1 MNVNHLG
8 QIETRRK
15 NLRSLKAGRVCCR
28 QQKGRGLIHSVRRT
42 AFHLQKPGT
51 TGAPIWSPVVPQ
63 MLQVA
68 NPRRYPQERLAAD
81 YLIDSPQ
88 TIGGR
93 LSENIQNISRCWFS
107 QSIRGLYLSRFL
119 VYFYVQLF
127 TQSIPFR
134 SLHLTSYTYIRK
146 YKNACLHTIN
156 LRPLSSVT
164 IYNQTLFYNSQYVIY
179 PHHANSLYIC
189 HAQFVTLQRTKHY
202 LL

>member
-1 MNVNHLG
+1 MSSYDRCSMNVNHLG

-93 LSENIQNISRCWFS
+93 LSENIQNICHICSSAFSFRSISPFTVSGSKDQMSENIQNISQCWVS

-134 SLHLTSYTYIRK
+134 SLHLTSY
-146 YKNACLHTIN
+146 N
-156 LRPLSSVT
+156 
-164 IYNQTLFYNSQYVIY
+164 
-179 PHHANSLYIC
+179 NSLIHTSGNTKMRAYI
-189 HAQFVTLQRTKHY
+189 L
-202 LL
+202 